1 MSSVPKT
8 EHHMTGPRMRLHERI
23 HVLRAKDVAVVGH
36 REGCTRER
44 LAIRLPARF
53 ALVAILLH
61 TRMHDE
67 FRERQAAIQLE
78 DALVLGI
85 VLQAQARVGH
95 REGCTRER
103 LAIRLPARFALV
115 AILLHTRMHDEF
127 RERQAAIQLEDA
139 LVLGI
144 VLQTQARFD
153 RDGQRRAVAHISQK
167 HLELAEVAQKAG
179 ALALGNHRARRAA
192 QVEVDLA
199 IPQLGQLACGPHEL
213 VGVLGEQLRDDVQP
227 LVVGGVD
234 LCGPH
239 ELVGVLGEQLRDDVQ
254 PLVVGGVDLLEC
266 LAAKRITH
274 ARRGEKRG
282 VVAVESAKTLSM
294 HATERVPRDPL
305 HGGERVD
312 HLAILPRCALPP
324 NELPARGGARNGV

>member
-1 MSSVPKT
+1 
-8 EHHMTGPRMRLHERI
+8 MTGPRMRLHERI
-23 HVLRAKDVAVVGH
+23 HVLRTKDVTVVGH
-36 REGCTRER
+36 REGCARER
-44 LAIRLPARF
+44 LAIWLPARF

-85 VLQAQARVGH
+85 VLQAQAR
-95 REGCTRER
+95 
-103 LAIRLPARFALV
+103 L
-115 AILLHTRMHDEF
+115 
-127 RERQAAIQLEDA
+127 
-139 LVLGI
+139 
-144 VLQTQARFD
+144 D
-153 RDGQRRAVAHISQK
+153 RDGQRRAVAHIAQK
-167 HLELAEVAQKAG
+167 HLELVEVTQKAG

-192 QVEVDLA
+192 EVEIDLA

-213 VGVLGEQLRDDVQP
+213 VGVLGEQLRN
-227 LVVGGVD
+227 
-234 LCGPH
+234 
-239 ELVGVLGEQLRDDVQ
+239 DVQ

-294 HATERVPRDPL
+294 HATGCVPRDPL

-312 HLAILPRCALPP
+312 HLAILPRCDD
-324 NELPARGGARNGV
+324 